1 MHNRQSWLS
10 LEAKAT
16 QMEFNN
22 TAERQI
28 SNQCTLALLITIR
41 SQSKQ
46 LPWCETASNRALLI
60 NTNKYH

>member
-1 MHNRQSWLS
+1 MHNRQYCLS

-46 LPWCETASNRALLI
+46 LS
-60 NTNKYH
+60 